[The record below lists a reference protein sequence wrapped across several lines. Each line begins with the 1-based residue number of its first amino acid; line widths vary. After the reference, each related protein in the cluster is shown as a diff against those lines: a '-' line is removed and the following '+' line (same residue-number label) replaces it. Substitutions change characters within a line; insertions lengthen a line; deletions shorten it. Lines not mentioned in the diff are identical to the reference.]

1 LSNRRPTVA
10 VGRAG
15 RPHGL
20 DGAFVVEQA
29 SGVPE
34 RFAVGATVLA
44 AGEPARVVSS
54 KRSGGRLVVRLD
66 RPVERG
72 TLLEIAQDAL
82 PPTEPDSYY
91 VFRLIGLAVE
101 EERGRPL
108 GRVTDVVP
116 GVANDV
122 IELDSGL
129 LLPFVE
135 ACVRDIDLDAGRI
148 VVASGFADEE
158 SGRVAAHPQSGPG
171 EGVWGNREVP
181 QTRRNDEEP
190 D

>member
-1 LSNRRPTVA
+1 LSNSQPTVS
-10 VGRAG
+10 VGRVG
-15 RPHGL
+15 RRHGL

-29 SGVPE
+29 SDAPE

-54 KRSGGRLVVRLD
+54 KRSGGRLVIRLD

-72 TLLEIAQDAL
+72 TLLEVAQEAL
-82 PPTEPDSYY
+82 PPAEPDSYY

-101 EERGRPL
+101 EEGGRPL
-108 GRVTDVVP
+108 GRVRDVVP

-122 IELDSGL
+122 IELESGL

-135 ACVRDIDLDAGRI
+135 ACVRNVDLDAGRI
-148 VVASGFADEE
+148 VIARGFADEK
-158 SGRVAAHPQSGPG
+158 S
-171 EGVWGNREVP
+171 
-181 QTRRNDEEP
+181 D
-190 D
+190 